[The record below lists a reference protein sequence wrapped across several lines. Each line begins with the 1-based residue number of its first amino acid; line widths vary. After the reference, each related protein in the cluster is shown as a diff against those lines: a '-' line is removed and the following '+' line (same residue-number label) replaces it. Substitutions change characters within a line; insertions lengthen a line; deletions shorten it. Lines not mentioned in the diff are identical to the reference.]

1 MNRSA
6 YITGMRGFLA
16 VVIFFGLFHGCI
28 RPWVGRP
35 VAQLERELGRPR
47 SIRTLGANRVYI
59 YPDTLAGRGVMTFTV
74 DTGGIIRSW
83 YATPDVPGALGDMIA
98 IDDAGN
104 PVFNDTNSGG
114 FGRNR

>member
-1 MNRSA
+1 MGR
-6 YITGMRGFLA
+6 FLA
-16 VVIFFGLFHGCI
+16 AIVFLGLFHGCI

-35 VAQLERELGRPR
+35 VAQLEKEMGRPR
-47 SIRTLGANRVYI
+47 RIRTEGTNRVYI

-74 DTGGIIRSW
+74 DPGGIIRSW

-104 PVFNDTNSGG
+104 PVFDDPNSGG
-114 FGRNR
+114 LERNR